1 MQGILGTSLNRPLF
15 QVVSNDD
22 NSSLSIY
29 YGFNHLASIP
39 NDKRSYLF
47 KSMVAMLLRVGV
59 CVRHIQQNFNI
70 SFQTAKNYLQAF
82 EDAEKSDQPIY
93 TTLKNPGRIC
103 YKVTKKM
110 ADFIYERALHYEE
123 QGRTYYYRFIV
134 ADILKHFNIDLGKE
148 TIRLILKKYRTTNH
162 SISKTPTIAENLSL
176 SKASQLEKVSAP
188 LLTEPLL
195 ANNIFRNQYC
205 ELLLASSY
213 AHLVFDG
220 FDDHQ
225 IKVHDRIYS
234 LRAIIVWWIL
244 AILAGALNL
253 EQQRYFA
260 INDFEFIS
268 GFENLPSVETMRR
281 ILHDMSIS
289 QELKVSTI
297 ILQKNIDYF
306 IEDSS
311 DFYIDPHIEGY
322 TGKKNILSAW
332 STLKNRVCKSS
343 IDNFVHD
350 SAGNPIFSLLKDN
363 FNDLREV
370 IITVMKKL
378 ETLFNK
384 KPITLIYD
392 RGGFSA
398 ELMEEI
404 DLHENFFITWQ
415 KGFQQKDAK
424 GLSFENKIGIEYP
437 YNDLG
442 KFEIREFKYAENT
455 WEFEDLKFRRII
467 FEKETDKPDK
477 FFYQS
482 ILSNDLKT
490 DAGMLLKK
498 MLKRT
503 LQENDFKKEK
513 NHFGIDE
520 ITSYRSLPYNALHD
534 KDPEKKS
541 KNKEYVKLLSQL
553 KELRDKKK
561 KLLAKLGIKA
571 LKKSHLNSKFYER
584 NKKIINEVLSLDQT
598 MKKIKS
604 QKEDIDKEIPKLGQ
618 VINEGKVELDLR
630 MKRLLNLIK
639 ITTRNIAE
647 KGAQEFLDSYENLR
661 DYQKVFRKLIRTP
674 GEIRIQD
681 GTLFI
686 KLDRFGR
693 KSFQKKIDKYI
704 EKINQKELKSFDGK
718 YVLHFETF
726 S

>member
-1 MQGILGTSLNRPLF
+1 MQGILGTSLTRPLF
-15 QVVSNDD
+15 QVVPSAD

-29 YGFNHLASIP
+29 YGFSHLATIP
-39 NDKRSYLF
+39 NNKRSYLF

-59 CVRHIQQNFNI
+59 RVRHIQQSFNI
-70 SFQTAKNYLQAF
+70 SFQTAKRYLQAF
-82 EDAEKSDQPIY
+82 EDAENSDQPIN

-103 YKVTKKM
+103 HKISKEMSDY
-110 ADFIYERALHYEE
+110 IYERAVHYED
-123 QGRTYYYRFIV
+123 QGRTYYHRFII
-134 ADILKHFNIDLGKE
+134 ADILKHFNVRLGRE
-148 TIRLILKKYRTTNH
+148 SIRLSLNKQRTANQ
-162 SISKTPTIAENLSL
+162 SISKSADNFSL
-176 SKASQLEKVSAP
+176 SETTALDKVSAP
-188 LLTEPLL
+188 SLAQPLNT
-195 ANNIFRNQYC
+195 NNIFRNQYC
-205 ELLLASSY
+205 GLLLASSY
-213 AHLVFDG
+213 AHLVFNG
-220 FDDHQ
+220 FDNQQ
-225 IKVHDRIYS
+225 IKIYDRIYS
-234 LRAIIVWWIL
+234 LKEIIVWWIL

-268 GFENLPSVETMRR
+268 GFKNLPSVETMRS
-281 ILHDMSIS
+281 ILHGMSVS
-289 QELKVSTI
+289 EELKVSTI
-297 ILQKNIDYF
+297 LLQKNIDYF

-311 DFYIDPHIEGY
+311 DFYIDPHIEVY

-343 IDNFVHD
+343 VDTFVHD
-350 SAGNPIFSLLKDN
+350 SAGNPVFSLLEDN
-363 FNDLREV
+363 FHDFREV

-378 ETLFNK
+378 STLFENK
-384 KPITLIYD
+384 PFTLIYD

-398 ELMEEI
+398 DLMEEI
-404 DLHENFFITWQ
+404 ASHDNFFITWE

-424 GLSFENKIGIEYP
+424 GLSFENKLEIEYP

-442 KFEIREFKYAENT
+442 KFEIREFNYTEDT

-467 FEKETDKPDK
+467 FEKETDKPEK

-482 ILSNDLKT
+482 ILSNDLTT

-498 MLKRT
+498 MLKRS

-520 ITSYRSLPYNALHD
+520 ITSFRSLPYNTLHD
-534 KDPEKKS
+534 KDPEKKT
-541 KNKEYVKLLSQL
+541 KNKEYVKLLIQI
-553 KELRDKKK
+553 KEMRIKKK
-561 KLLAKLGIKA
+561 TFLANLGIKA

-584 NKKIINEVLSLDQT
+584 NKKIIDEVLALDQNI
-598 MKKIKS
+598 KEFKS
-604 QKEDIDKEIPKLGQ
+604 QKQGIDKEISKLEQ

-647 KGAQEFLDSYENLR
+647 KGAQEFLDTYENLR

-681 GTLFI
+681 GTMFI
-686 KLDRFGR
+686 KLDSFGR
-693 KSFQKKIDKYI
+693 KKFRKKIDKFI
-704 EKINQKELKSFDGK
+704 EKINQKKLKSFDGK
-718 YVLHFETF
+718 YILHFETF